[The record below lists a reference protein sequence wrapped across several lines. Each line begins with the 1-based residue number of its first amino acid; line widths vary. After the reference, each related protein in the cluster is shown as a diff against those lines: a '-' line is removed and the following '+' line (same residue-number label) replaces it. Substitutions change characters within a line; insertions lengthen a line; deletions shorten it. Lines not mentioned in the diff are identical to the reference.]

1 MSTQTYEKS
10 SMARSVGKVSAATA
24 FSRILGLIREQVI
37 AWYFGA
43 GLATDAFVAAFR
55 IPNLLR
61 DMFAEGALSSA
72 FVPVFK
78 TSLVET
84 SEKEAFHLANIVM
97 TKLVLIT
104 GLIVVIGMITT
115 PAIVYV
121 MAKGFASE
129 PGKFAL
135 TVDLTRIMFVYLLLV
150 SVAALAMGILNSMGQ
165 FGIPALSSS
174 MFNIGSI
181 LPVVLF
187 FNLLDQP
194 IYLLAIGVVIGGIAQ
209 VAIQWPSLY
218 RRGYRFK
225 FTIDF
230 INPEF
235 RRMVSL
241 FAPMIIGLSAGRIN
255 ILISTLFASFLGQ
268 GALSYLNF
276 AFRLMHFPMGVFAVA
291 LGTVTLPRITELTAR
306 KDSAGLENAFQQSMN
321 LNLLLV
327 IPSAFYLALFGHEIV
342 NLIFGWGRFTEAD
355 SLNTSMAL
363 LHYSYG
369 LCAFATVR
377 VLTPFY
383 YAQSDAKLPM
393 IFSIISVVVN
403 TALYYPLMKILSFA
417 GLAAATSI
425 GGLVNCA
432 LLLMYLP
439 KRGVTINWSQLTLN
453 AVKLFVVSLISFG
466 AAKFALDG
474 MFPDERNVMF
484 RLLAVVIPGI
494 IGLVLFVVF
503 AFILRVDMMS
513 EIRYRLFKR

>member
-1 MSTQTYEKS
+1 
-10 SMARSVGKVSAATA
+10 MARSVGKVSAATA
-24 FSRILGLIREQVI
+24 FSRVLGLIREQVI

-43 GLATDAFVAAFR
+43 GMATDAFVAAFR

-78 TSLVET
+78 TSLVEQ
-84 SEKEAFHLANIVM
+84 SETEAFKLANIVM
-97 TKLVLIT
+97 TKLILIT
-104 GLIVVIGMITT
+104 GLIVVIGMILT
-115 PAIVYV
+115 PAIVYL

-135 TVDLTRIMFVYLLLV
+135 TVDMTRIMFVYLLLV
-150 SVAALAMGILNSMGQ
+150 SVAALVMGILNSMGQ

-187 FNLLDQP
+187 FGLMDQP
-194 IYLLAIGVVIGGIAQ
+194 IYLLAFGVVIGGIAQ
-209 VAIQWPSLY
+209 VAIQWPSLH

-225 FTIDF
+225 FTLDF
-230 INPEF
+230 VNPEF
-235 RRMVSL
+235 RKMISL
-241 FAPMIIGLSAGRIN
+241 FTPMLIGLSAGRIN

-291 LGTVTLPRITELTAR
+291 LGTVTLPRITELIAK
-306 KDSAGLENAFQQSMN
+306 KDSDGLETGFRQSIN

-327 IPSAFYLALFGHEIV
+327 IPSAFYLALFGREIV
-342 NLIFGWGRFTEAD
+342 SLIFGWGRFTEAD
-355 SLNTSMAL
+355 SLNTSLAL

-383 YAQSDAKLPM
+383 YAQNDAKLPM

-403 TALYYPLMKILSFA
+403 TALYYPLMQILSFA

-425 GGLVNCA
+425 GGIINCV

-439 KRGVTINWSQLTLN
+439 QRNVPVNWAQLIVN
-453 AVKLFVVSLISFG
+453 SVKLCVVSLIGFG
-466 AAKFALDG
+466 TARFALDG
-474 MFPDERNVMF
+474 MFPSDGNVVV
-484 RLLAVVIPGI
+484 RILAVIIPGVV
-494 IGLVLFVVF
+494 GLSLFLIF
-503 AFILRVDMMS
+503 AIILRVDMMS
-513 EIRYRLFKR
+513 EIRRRIFKR